1 MLAPERHNAIL
12 AQLRA
17 NGRVYSAELGRQLG
31 VSEDTIRRDLAS
43 LAGDGLLI
51 RTHGGAV
58 PRSTTKLEF
67 HARSQECKAEKAL
80 LAQRAAEFVHPG
92 QVVLFD
98 AGSTLLA
105 VAQALPR
112 DLKFTAVTH
121 SVVAAAALAD
131 LPEADVILLGGRIA
145 KRRLETNGP
154 DTVDACRR
162 IHADL
167 CFMGVAALDS
177 EGGITDPD
185 YDGAL
190 MKRTLLES
198 AAKTVVVAT
207 AAKLGSACPF
217 AVAPVSA
224 IDVLVTEASAP
235 AAVLE
240 GLRAAG
246 VELVLVG
253 GA

>member
-1 MLAPERHNAIL
+1 MLAPERHEAIL
-12 AQLRA
+12 THLRTQ
-17 NGRVYSAELGRQLG
+17 GRVYSAELGKLLG
-31 VSEDTIRRDLAS
+31 VSEDTIRRDLAA
-43 LAGDGLLI
+43 LAGEGLLV

-67 HARSQECKAEKAL
+67 HARSQECRAEKAR
-80 LAQRAAEFVHPG
+80 LAQRAAALVQPG

-112 DLKFTAVTH
+112 ELKFTAVTH
-121 SVVAAAALAD
+121 SVVAAVALAD
-131 LPEADVILLGGRIA
+131 LPEADVIVLGGRIA
-145 KRRLETNGP
+145 KRRLETNSP

-162 IHADL
+162 LHADL
-167 CFMGVAALDS
+167 CFLGVAALAS

-198 AAKTVVVAT
+198 AARTVVVAT

-217 AVAPVSA
+217 TVAPVSA

-235 AAVLE
+235 AAVVE
-240 GLRAAG
+240 GLRRAG
-246 VELVLVG
+246 VEVLLVE
-253 GA
+253 